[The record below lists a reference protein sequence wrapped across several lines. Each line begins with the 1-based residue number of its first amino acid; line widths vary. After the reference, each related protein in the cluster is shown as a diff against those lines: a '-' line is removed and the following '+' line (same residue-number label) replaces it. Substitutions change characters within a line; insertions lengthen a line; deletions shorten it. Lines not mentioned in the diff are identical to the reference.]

1 VRILQVNKFYDPRGG
16 TERVL
21 FDLEDGLRARGHDV
35 AVFACEHPDN
45 RPSEW
50 SRYFVGRRDYES
62 PGPVDRLRHAVGTVY
77 DVGARRALGRL
88 LDDFRPDVAHLHNV
102 YHQLSP
108 SVLDVLRAR
117 GVPVVMTLHDYKLA
131 CPVYRLFR
139 DGAICT
145 KCVGTEWPLWVGV
158 HACSRGSRAESWLLA
173 LESTVHRMRRSY
185 ERGVSVFVSPSE
197 FLAGIVRRQGL
208 PARRIAVVRN
218 APRHRPEAADPDARS
233 PQPRVLYAGRISPEK
248 GVDLLIEAARRAPAV
263 EVRIAGTGP
272 DAARLGAMSA
282 DLDNVRWLGRLGPED
297 LEAERAAAWAV
308 AVPSRW
314 YENAPLSVI
323 EAFCSGRP
331 VLAADHGGL
340 VEMVEPDVS
349 GWRIPPGDV
358 EAWAE
363 ALRRLPRAQS
373 ELMLMGMRARAVAD
387 RDHDHERFL
396 DAHEELYASLVER
409 SRGTVQR

>member
-1 VRILQVNKFYDPRGG
+1 MRILQVNKFYDPRGG

-21 FDLEDGLRARGHDV
+21 FDLEDGLRARGHEV

-50 SRYFVGRRDYES
+50 SRYFLGRRDYDR
-62 PGPVDRLRHAVGTVY
+62 PGPVDRVRHALGTVY
-77 DVGARRALGRL
+77 DVGARRAIGRL

-108 SVLDVLRAR
+108 SVLDALRSR
-117 GVPVVMTLHDYKLA
+117 EVPTVMTLHDYKLA

-139 DGAICT
+139 DGEICT
-145 KCVGTEWPLWVGV
+145 KCIGTEWPLWVGV
-158 HACSRGSRAESWLLA
+158 HGCSRGSRAESWLLA
-173 LESTVHRMRRSY
+173 LESSVHRMRRSY
-185 ERGVSVFVSPSE
+185 ERGVSVFVSPSR
-197 FLAGIVRRQGL
+197 FLADVMRKTGL
-208 PARRIAVVRN
+208 PSRRITVIRN
-218 APRHRPEAADPDARS
+218 APRHRPPVADPGARA
-233 PQPRVLYAGRISPEK
+233 PHPRVLYAGRISPEK
-248 GVDLLIEAARRAPAV
+248 GVDLLIGAARRVPEV
-263 EVRIAGTGP
+263 EVRVAGTGP
-272 DAARLGAMSA
+272 DAVRLGAASS
-282 DLDNVRWLGRLGPED
+282 DLPNVRWLGHLGPED

-340 VEMVEPDVS
+340 VEMIEPDVN

-358 EAWAE
+358 EAWSDS
-363 ALRRLPRAQS
+363 LRRLATAQS
-373 ELMLMGMRARAVAD
+373 ELVLMGMRARAVAD

-396 DAHEELYASLVER
+396 DTHEALYGELVARVK
-409 SRGTVQR
+409 GVATG